1 QPKPDDNQPKPDDNQ
16 PKPDDNQPK
25 PDDNQ
30 PKPDGTDGDET
41 IDPAKPGRP
50 GEYNGKHWEVK
61 MPDRVILTPGSA
73 TGKTE
78 WIEPPR
84 DGNTNNGTPY
94 EGVPR
99 SGSTIPRV
107 ADIKPADSTPAADPS
122 QYNGKHWDV
131 KTPDPVILTPGSNT
145 NNIKDHDTPRDG
157 NTNNGTEYEGQ
168 GKIIH
173 DPNGTAKNISETTG
187 LNGDPSQYDG
197 KHWDVKTPEP
207 VVLTPGSNTN
217 NVQDNATP
225 RDGNTSNGTAY
236 EGQGKIIHD
245 PNGTAKNIS
254 ETTGLNGDPSQY
266 DGKHW
271 DVKTPEPV
279 VLTPGSNTNNVQD
292 NATPRDGNTSNG
304 TAYEGQ
310 GKVVHDPD
318 GTAKNIAE
326 TTGLNGDPSQYDGKS
341 WGVEEPAP
349 VVLTPGSGTNNVQDN
364 ATPRDGNTNNG
375 TAYEGQPKLVKGSV
389 RKMPA
394 ATATDAEP
402 KTTVTSAENSGAQSN
417 LVKGAVRNTAAVT
430 TKVAPGENG
439 GGVQPKPIATGE
451 GQGAEIRGPEAA
463 SAGTIHLDI
472 ASKAKGLIEP
482 MDKGHGVQPKPIA
495 TGEGQGVEIRGP
507 EGASAGTIHLDIA
520 SKAKGLIEPMDK
532 GH

>member
-1 QPKPDDNQPKPDDNQ
+1 
-16 PKPDDNQPK
+16 
-25 PDDNQ
+25 
-30 PKPDGTDGDET
+30 
-41 IDPAKPGRP
+41 
-50 GEYNGKHWEVK
+50 

-236 EGQGKIIHD
+236 EGQGK
-245 PNGTAKNIS
+245 
-254 ETTGLNGDPSQY
+254 
-266 DGKHW
+266 
-271 DVKTPEPV
+271 
-279 VLTPGSNTNNVQD
+279 
-292 NATPRDGNTSNG
+292 
-304 TAYEGQ
+304 
-310 GKVVHDPD
+310 VVHDPD

-326 TTGLNGDPSQYDGKS
+326 TTGLNGDPSKYDGKS

-402 KTTVTSAENSGAQSN
+402 KTTVASAENTGSQSN
-417 LVKGAVRNTAAVT
+417 LVKGAVRNTTAVT

-451 GQGAEIRGPEAA
+451 GQGAEIRGPEGA
-463 SAGTIHLDI
+463 SAGTMGGMVTPRPNGKI
-472 ASKAKGLIEP
+472 AP
-482 MDKGHGVQPKPIA
+482 MENGNGVQPKPVVIDGMEMGTA
-495 TGEGQGVEIRGP
+495 KSVEIRGP
-507 EGASAGTIHLDIA
+507 EAASAGNMGLTIEP
-520 SKAKGLIEPMDK
+520 KAKGLNVPGQNGNGVQPKPVVIDGMETGTAKPVEIRGPEAASAGNMGGMVTPRPNGKIAPMENGNGVQPKPASQFEGKVISAPEMNGSAASAGNMTISK
-532 GH
+532 GAWQPLLPDYSLSAKQTYQNAEWSQANTFSNNKKG